1 MAINKVYGFYQEFRD
16 RFNEDD
22 ANILW
27 KSFNDLFAYLP
38 LAAIIHG
45 RILCMHG
52 GIGPTL
58 NSLDDIRNIKRPLE
72 EPNVNQL
79 ACDLLWADPI
89 IDLKGFVP
97 NTVRGVSVYFGED
110 AVISLCEKLK
120 IDLIVRAHQMML
132 NGDGFYCKRKLLT
145 IFSAPRYYPE
155 KNNKGAVLRIDNEE
169 QLRQLWSKKDEK
181 KEDAPKSKKD
191 ENNNDP
197 PKSKKDEAAVGDDK
211 KEKSKKEESKA
222 GEKKEGEEKKDEE
235 KKEGDDKKEGDEKKD
250 EKEGESKAKKPE
262 DEKKEDKKDEDKKEG
277 GGEGSCFQK
286 GWCL

>member
-1 MAINKVYGFYQEFRD
+1 MAINKVYGFYQELRD
-16 RFNEDD
+16 RFNEED

-79 ACDLLWADPI
+79 ACDLLWADPM
-89 IDLKGFVP
+89 IDLKGYVP

-110 AVISLCEKLK
+110 AVISVCEKLK

-132 NGDGFYCKRKLLT
+132 NGYGFYCKRKLLT

-155 KNNKGAVLRIDNEE
+155 KNNKGAVLRIDKNLKIGFHLLNPVT
-169 QLRQLWSKKDEK
+169 QTTR
-181 KEDAPKSKKD
+181 
-191 ENNNDP
+191 
-197 PKSKKDEAAVGDDK
+197 
-211 KEKSKKEESKA
+211 
-222 GEKKEGEEKKDEE
+222 
-235 KKEGDDKKEGDEKKD
+235 
-250 EKEGESKAKKPE
+250 GESRFRNDFAQKDDDSSYMSRQGPTDSTSTAASNSTDQNYNTNSTGLPPVSPDSGAFLQKK
-262 DEKKEDKKDEDKKEG
+262 
-277 GGEGSCFQK
+277 
-286 GWCL
+286 